1 MNIWLGIKRGY
12 LTDWITQVWVRITG
26 KKIDLRNE
34 PWLLGPFGDTNIIG
48 ADFYKMLAGR
58 ENLDV
63 EINSPKSGL
72 LKDLNVLLNN
82 SPKSINEKIIDFYQQ
97 TVNYSFEVWSQWSGV
112 FKPFGWL
119 LAKIFSLRLQ
129 QLNVPLSPMD
139 TSRGIT
145 SDIVMLKDKYT
156 GEAKYRIWLRKKT
169 SSKDVIYAGFYTWCK
184 PPKVAYN
191 CIKVIFP
198 LPNGNATVIMKPE
211 IKSDGSLILISA
223 GNGIGYPGF
232 YFILRKSDD
241 AYYIRYVKTMRES
254 IHVYEDENGC
264 LRTDH
269 ILTIW
274 KRNFL
279 KLHYKILQKKY

>member
-1 MNIWLGIKRGY
+1 MNIWVGNKRGY

-48 ADFYKMLAGR
+48 ADFYNMFAAR

-72 LKDLNVLLNN
+72 
-82 SPKSINEKIIDFYQQ
+82 
-97 TVNYSFEVWSQWSGV
+97 
-112 FKPFGWL
+112 
-119 LAKIFSLRLQ
+119 
-129 QLNVPLSPMD
+129 
-139 TSRGIT
+139 
-145 SDIVMLKDKYT
+145 LKDKYT

-198 LPNGNATVIMKPE
+198 LPNENATVIMKPE